1 MPRKDGE
8 SDNEYRSRV
17 IDPISDSFCA
27 AKWLNATI
35 WLGHGGTASCH
46 HPPAHNIDK
55 EEIKTNPSAIHN
67 TRHKKK
73 MRQMMLDGTR
83 PKECEYCW
91 KIEDMEKDS
100 DGNRPVSD
108 RTFKTVIY
116 SDEDIE
122 RIATADTSEDVN
134 LKTLEIAFDRTCQF
148 ACSYCNPAFSTTWVK
163 DIRNNGGYENIKS
176 DARGHFIDDAPYAD
190 PFDKDEENPYVKAFW
205 EWWPELSLELEELRI
220 TGGEPTMSDSVW
232 GLFNW
237 FKDNADTHPNA
248 KNMRFAINSNLGA
261 KPALIQKLAE
271 ATKHVNKFHL
281 YSSGEAVG
289 IQGEY
294 IRDGLDWNQWKQ
306 NSVILCR
313 EGNIAGFHMMM
324 TVNALCLDTITQFLD
339 WVLNMKR
346 EFGSQNPRF
355 SVNILRF
362 PSFQS
367 PLTLPDHLRTLYHN
381 ELKEWLDG
389 VRDRNEC
396 DQKGQPLVAPWE
408 QEQVT
413 RLIEYL
419 DVVKTPHRNTADRK
433 LLEHDF
439 RVFYEQYDKRRGK
452 DFRKAFPRL
461 VEWYD
466 SLEFTPLE
474 EPEDDIQKPKGHR
487 EVEVYAHRE
496 VDEDGV
502 VEVKEVRNRTN
513 SAGEVVHGTPSKAL
527 KGRKTGES
535 QDDYDDE
542 KYADEP
548 DYKKKRAGSSIGW
561 DPDADGLGGQ

>member
-1 MPRKDGE
+1 MPRKAGE

-46 HPPAHNIDK
+46 HPPAHNIDL

-73 MRQMMLDGTR
+73 MRQMMLEGTR

-122 RIATADTSEDVN
+122 RIATMDVTEDVN

-190 PFDKDEENPYVKAFW
+190 PFEKDETNPYVDAFW
-205 EWWPELSLELEELRI
+205 RWWPELSLELDELRI

-232 GLFNW
+232 GLFDW
-237 FKDNADTHPNA
+237 FKENNENHPHA

-261 KPALIQKLAE
+261 KESITKRLAE
-271 ATKHVNKFHL
+271 ATQHVNKFHL
-281 YSSGEAVG
+281 YSSGEAFG
-289 IQGEY
+289 PQAEY
-294 IRDGLDWNQWKQ
+294 IRDGKDWNLWKK
-306 NSVILCR
+306 NVVTMLR
-313 EGNIAGFHMMM
+313 EGNVEGFHMMM
-324 TVNALCLDTITQFLD
+324 TINALCLDTITEFLD
-339 WVLNMKR
+339 YMLQLKR
-346 EFGSQNPRF
+346 EFGAGKPRI

-367 PLTLPDHLRTLYHN
+367 PLTLPDNLRTKYHN
-381 ELKEWLDG
+381 QLREWLDK
-389 VRDRNEC
+389 VRSADEK
-396 DQKGQPLVAPWE
+396 DPWGADLVAPWE

-452 DFRKAFPRL
+452 DFRKTFPNL

-466 SLEFTPLE
+466 SLIVEELE
-474 EPEDDIQKPKGHR
+474 KPEDDIQKPKGQR
-487 EVEVYAHRE
+487 DVEVYAHRE

-502 VEVKEVRNRTN
+502 VQVKEVRQR
-513 SAGEVVHGTPSKAL
+513 E
-527 KGRKTGES
+527 RKTGES

-542 KYADEP
+542 KYEDEP
-548 DYKKKRAGSSIGW
+548 DFKKRAGSSIGW
-561 DPDADGLGGQ
+561 DTDADGLGGNTGND